1 MVESVLPIIL
11 ALSILLQLISAG
23 AAVWLSVRSGFY
35 KPWILIASAVSLMA
49 VRRII
54 SFVDVIHGGNIPA
67 SALGAE
73 LTALLISVLMLTGI
87 LMFGPALRMIQRR
100 NELELEAKD
109 MMLRETH
116 HHVKNDLQLLQS
128 IVTLQRSFQHTDS
141 EPEFLNDL
149 ESRIHS
155 ICLLHE
161 HLYKTGISSAST
173 QVYLQSL
180 AESIANTYNH
190 MNVEVQLDL
199 HDHPISTKNLL
210 YCGLITNEALTNCYK
225 HAFDE
230 SSGSPR
236 VLVRTQQDGDKLL
249 LEIKDNGHGMTDVE
263 IHDSSESSYGMSLIH
278 ALGENSGW
286 SIDVDGSNG
295 TSITARVPLETEHV
309 PAPRTANQ
317 TAPQTA

>member
-11 ALSILLQLISAG
+11 AVSILLQLVSAG
-23 AAVWLSVRSGFY
+23 AAVCLSIRSGFY

-49 VRRII
+49 LRRII
-54 SFVDVIHGGNIPA
+54 SFVDVIRGGHIPA

-109 MMLRETH
+109 LMLRETH

-128 IVTLQRSFQHTDS
+128 IVTLQRSFQSPDS
-141 EPEFLNDL
+141 QADFLGDL

-155 ICLLHE
+155 ISLLHE

-173 QVYLQSL
+173 QEYLQSL
-180 AESIANTYNH
+180 GESIANTYSH
-190 MNVEVQLDL
+190 MDVEVQLDL

-210 YCGLITNEALTNCYK
+210 YCGLIINEALTNSYK

-230 SSGSPR
+230 SSVSPHI
-236 VLVRTQQDGDKLL
+236 LVRTQQDDDKLL
-249 LEIKDNGHGMTDVE
+249 LEIKDNGRGMSDAA
-263 IHDSSESSYGMSLIH
+263 IHDSSETSYGMSLIH
-278 ALGENSGW
+278 ALGESSGW
-286 SIDVDGSNG
+286 SIVLDGSNG
-295 TSITARVPLETEHV
+295 TSVTARVPLEAVHP
-309 PAPRTANQ
+309 PAP
-317 TAPQTA
+317 